1 MDIEIGWSRDSGVLV
16 AKPVGR
22 VYSAQY
28 IEWQAA
34 LMSGIKPDD
43 RAMVLDCEGVTY
55 LSSAGLRVVLETARR
70 FEGPGRAFALS
81 RPTKGVRKVL
91 AASGFDKIISIF
103 DSTDEAI
110 LQTAKEAGADG

>member
-1 MDIEIGWSRDSGVLV
+1 MEIEIGWSRDSGVLV

-34 LMSGIKPDD
+34 LMSGIEPDD
-43 RAMVLDCEGVTY
+43 RAMVLDCEEVTY
-55 LSSAGLRVVLETARR
+55 LSSAGLRVVLETSQR

-91 AASGFDKIISIF
+91 AASGFDKILPVF
-103 DSTDEAI
+103 DSADKAI
-110 LQTAKEAGADG
+110 QAVGEQAAAS

>member
-1 MDIEIGWSRDSGVLV
+1 MDMEIGWSRDSGVLV

-34 LMSGIKPDD
+34 LMAGIKPDD
-43 RAMVLDCEGVTY
+43 RAMVLDCDQVTY
-55 LSSAGLRVVLETARR
+55 LSSAGLRVVLEAAQK

-81 RPTKGVRKVL
+81 RPTKRVRKVL
-91 AASGFDKIISIF
+91 AASGFDKILWIF
-103 DSTDEAI
+103 DSADKAI
-110 LQTAKEAGADG
+110 QAVGEQAAAS

>member
-22 VYSAQY
+22 VYSAHY

-43 RAMVLDCEGVTY
+43 RAMVLDCGKLVY
-55 LSSAGLRVVLETARR
+55 LSSAGLRIVLETAQR
-70 FEGPGRAFALS
+70 FEGPRRAFALS
-81 RPTKGVRKVL
+81 RPTKSVRKVL
-91 AASGFDKIISIF
+91 AASGFDKIIAVF
-103 DSTDEAI
+103 DSADEAI
-110 LQTAKEAGADG
+110 LQVAKEAGADG

>member
-34 LMSGIKPDD
+34 LSSGIKPGD

-70 FEGPGRAFALS
+70 FKGPGRAFALS

-91 AASGFDKIISIF
+91 AASGFDKILPVF
-103 DSTDEAI
+103 DSADRAI
-110 LQTAKEAGADG
+110 QAVGEQAAAS